1 MKILKIISSILL
13 LLFLA
18 VGCKTVEKSVISD
31 KKENISMSKDSILS
45 VFGSIS
51 DNIELLNDIQHQKGE
66 IIIKNDTIL
75 FNIILRENSVLN
87 KINKIDSIKYINSNI
102 IRDTI
107 YINNNYNENT
117 TKENNNFFKNF
128 GNRAFM
134 SMLFIIIILI
144 IYILYKRSK

>member
-31 KKENISMSKDSILS
+31 KKVNISMSKDSILA

-66 IIIKNDTIL
+66 IIVKNDTIL

-87 KINKIDSIKYINSNI
+87 KINKIDSITYINSNI
-102 IRDTI
+102 IRHTI
-107 YINNNYNENT
+107 YIKNNENT

>member
-1 MKILKIISSILL
+1 MKILKIISSILFL
-13 LLFLA
+13 YLA
-18 VGCKTVEKSVISD
+18 VGCKPVEKSVISE
-31 KKENISMSKDSILS
+31 KLENISISKDSILS

-87 KINKIDSIKYINSNI
+87 KINKIDSITYINSNI

-117 TKENNNFFKNF
+117 TKENNFFKNF

>member
-13 LLFLA
+13 LLYLA
-18 VGCKTVEKSVISD
+18 IGCKTVEKSVISD
-31 KKENISMSKDSILS
+31 KVENISISKDSILS

-51 DNIELLNDIQHQKGE
+51 DNIELFTDIQHQKGE

-75 FNIILRENSVLN
+75 FNIILRENSLLN
-87 KINKIDSIKYINSNI
+87 KINKIDSITYINSNI

-117 TKENNNFFKNF
+117 TQENNFFKNF

-134 SMLFIIIILI
+134 SMLLIIIILI

>member
-18 VGCKTVEKSVISD
+18 VECKTVEKSVISD
-31 KKENISMSKDSILS
+31 KVENISISKDSILS

-66 IIIKNDTIL
+66 LIIKNDTIL

-87 KINKIDSIKYINSNI
+87 KINKIDSITYINSNI